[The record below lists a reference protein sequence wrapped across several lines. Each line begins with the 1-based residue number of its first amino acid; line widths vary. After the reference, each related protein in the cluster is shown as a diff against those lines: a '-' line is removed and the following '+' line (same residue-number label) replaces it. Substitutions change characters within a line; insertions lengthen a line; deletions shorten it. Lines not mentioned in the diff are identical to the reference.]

1 MGVGLEMPG
10 DAAAGITVE
19 QLVATAESVPA
30 DDEASTTVEVTQAW
44 YVDYLVPE
52 GGDASDLAAR
62 LEQTCQEA
70 TSGCVLVSG
79 RRRAL
84 RRALQDDQDA
94 STLTATLSRPLD
106 PAGGGHLDDPIVA
119 SLALYKS
126 NGVTATS
133 ERLKAVTVQLTVTSP
148 NPNPDPNPN

>member
-1 MGVGLEMPG
+1 MRVELEMSA
-10 DAAAGITVE
+10 DAAAAGITVE
-19 QLVATAESVPA
+19 QMVATAESVPA

-52 GGDASDLAAR
+52 GADASDLAAR

-84 RRALQDDQDA
+84 RRALQDEEDA
-94 STLTATLSRPLD
+94 SSSPPQAVS
-106 PAGGGHLDDPIVA
+106 PIV
-119 SLALYKS
+119 
-126 NGVTATS
+126 GPG
-133 ERLKAVTVQLTVTSP
+133 Q
-148 NPNPDPNPN
+148 